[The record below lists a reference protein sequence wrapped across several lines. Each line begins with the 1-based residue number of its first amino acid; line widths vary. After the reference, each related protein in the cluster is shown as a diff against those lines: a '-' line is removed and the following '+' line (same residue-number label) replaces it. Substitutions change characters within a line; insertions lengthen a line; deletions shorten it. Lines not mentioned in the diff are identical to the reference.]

1 MNKTFCI
8 LPFVH
13 IAADPDGSVKPCC
26 TSFDKIKK
34 ENGKPYNL
42 GHDSIEEIFNS
53 PDYKD
58 IRKKMIAGEEV
69 SGCSECYQQ
78 EKHSGFSQRI
88 SWNEHLKTTETDKQ
102 VWNAIA
108 NNCRTEPTIRY
119 IDLRLGNMCNLKC
132 RSCQPLN
139 SSQLTKEIQEITNK
153 QILNYFSLTE
163 SDNNW
168 YTTKQ
173 FKDNLEFISDD
184 VFVVYMTG
192 GEPTLIPENIEY
204 LQSLVDNNRASE
216 ITVTL
221 NTNLTNAKPEFL
233 EMISKF
239 KQVIVFA
246 SIDGLGDVQEYLRYP
261 SNWQQIRKNLL
272 AFAELPNVK
281 IEVSPVI
288 QIANIGKIT
297 EFFDHII
304 QLEND
309 KINLYP
315 IVLFNPDYLSI
326 ANLPKEYKEQCRN
339 QIVTW
344 LSNAAIQP
352 EEFRFRMTQVLSL
365 LEEPENPALLAR
377 FKESTKIFDTH
388 RNVSL
393 VSVNPQLAQA
403 INYV

>member
-1 MNKTFCI
+1 
-8 LPFVH
+8 
-13 IAADPDGSVKPCC
+13 
-26 TSFDKIKK
+26 
-34 ENGKPYNL
+34 
-42 GHDSIEEIFNS
+42 
-53 PDYKD
+53 
-58 IRKKMIAGEEV
+58 
-69 SGCSECYQQ
+69 
-78 EKHSGFSQRI
+78 
-88 SWNEHLKTTETDKQ
+88 
-102 VWNAIA
+102 
-108 NNCRTEPTIRY
+108 
-119 IDLRLGNMCNLKC
+119 
-132 RSCQPLN
+132 LN

-163 SDNNW
+163 SDNKW
-168 YTTKQ
+168 YTTEQ
-173 FKDNLEFISDD
+173 FKRNLEFISDD

-204 LQSLVDNNRASE
+204 LQSLVDGNRASE

-261 SNWQQIRKNLL
+261 SNWHQIRKNLL

-339 QIVTW
+339 QIVMW
-344 LSNAAIQP
+344 LDNTPIQSA
-352 EEFRFRMTQVLSL
+352 EFRARMTQVLSL

-388 RNVSL
+388 RNVNL
-393 VSVNPQLAQA
+393 VSVNPELALA

>member
-13 IAADPDGSVKPCC
+13 IAADPDGSIKPCC

-34 ENGKPYNL
+34 ENGQSYNL

-58 IRKKMIAGEEV
+58 IRKKMIAGEEI

-78 EKHSGFSQRI
+78 EKHSGYSQRI
-88 SWNEHLKTTETDKQ
+88 SWNKNLKTTETDKQ
-102 VWNAIA
+102 VWNAIT
-108 NNCRTEPTIRY
+108 NNCRTEPIIRY

-168 YTTKQ
+168 YTTDQ
-173 FKDNLEFISDD
+173 FKRNLEFISDD

-192 GEPTLIPENIEY
+192 GEPTLIPENIAY
-204 LQSLVDNNRASE
+204 LQSLVDNNRAGE

-261 SNWQQIRKNLL
+261 SNWQQIKKNLL

-297 EFFDHII
+297 EFFDHIV

-326 ANLPKEYKEQCRN
+326 ANLPKEYKKQCRN
-339 QIVTW
+339 QLVTW
-344 LSNAAIQP
+344 LSKADIQP

-365 LEEPENPALLAR
+365 LEEPENPALLAK

-393 VSVNPQLAQA
+393 VSVNPELALA

>member
-13 IAADPDGSVKPCC
+13 IAADPDGSIKPCC

-53 PDYKD
+53 PDFIK
-58 IRKKMIAGEEV
+58 IRKKMIGGEEV

-78 EKHSGFSQRI
+78 EKHSGYSQRI
-88 SWNEHLKTTETDKQ
+88 SWNEHLKTPDNDKQ
-102 VWNAIA
+102 IQNSIV
-108 NNCRTEPTIRY
+108 NNFHTSPTIRY

-173 FKDNLEFISDD
+173 FKDNLEFISND
-184 VFVVYMTG
+184 VYVVYMTG
-192 GEPTLIPENIEY
+192 GEPTLIPKNIEY
-204 LQSLVDNNRASE
+204 LQSLVDNNRAGE
-216 ITVTL
+216 IIVTL

-233 EMISKF
+233 EIISKF

-261 SNWQQIRKNLL
+261 SDWQQIRKNLL
-272 AFAELPNVK
+272 AFAALPNVK

-297 EFFDHII
+297 EFFDYILGL
-304 QLEND
+304 QND
-309 KINLYP
+309 KISLLP

-326 ANLPKEYKEQCRN
+326 ANLPKEYKEQCLN
-339 QIVTW
+339 QIARW
-344 LSNAAIQP
+344 LHNAEIQP
-352 EEFRFRMTQVLSL
+352 AEFRARMTQALSL
-365 LEEPENPALLAR
+365 LQEPDNPELLEK
-377 FKESTKIFDTH
+377 FKESTRIFDTH

-393 VSVNPQLAQA
+393 ASVNPELALA